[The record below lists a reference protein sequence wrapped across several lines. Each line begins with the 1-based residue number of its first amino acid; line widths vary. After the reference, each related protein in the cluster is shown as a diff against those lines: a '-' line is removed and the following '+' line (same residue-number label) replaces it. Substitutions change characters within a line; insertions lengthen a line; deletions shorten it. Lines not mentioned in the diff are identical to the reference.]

1 MTKVWM
7 LIPAILLVAC
17 AEEKATAPTYST
29 ASVERASIS
38 VSVGSSGAVEP
49 LATVEVKSKASG
61 EVLELLVETGDN
73 VAEGQ
78 LMVRIDP
85 RTVRN
90 RLAQAEASLKAALS
104 RQQISQTQMTRADAL
119 VERGTFTEI
128 DREQAALE
136 LANAEAQVVS
146 AEVEV
151 ENARIA
157 VDDTDIRAPITGTVI
172 AKPVEKGQVISSPTQ
187 DFAGG
192 TVLMT
197 MADLS
202 AVQIRALID
211 ETDIGKVQAGMMAEV
226 TVAAFPNQPFPGEVV
241 KIEPQAVVEQ
251 NVTMF
256 AVLIAIENSDGLL
269 KPGMN
274 SEVEISIAE
283 RINVMSL
290 PVMALRTERDIGPTA
305 GILGISQSVIRR
317 VIAADGN
324 MAAETEAV
332 DGPQTITFG
341 NRTIELPEGVD
352 ADKFRDIMSKRRA
365 GTTLSSEEQKIMQ
378 QVFSNAGFTG
388 GGGGP
393 GGGGGGPGG
402 GGGGPGGGSGGSPG
416 GGGGGGRGGEGRG
429 APGGGSPST
438 GADYRFGGDFWVV
451 VREADGETRIETVK
465 AGLTD
470 LDRVEIISGLSESD
484 EILILPSAHL
494 VETQEQLQQYIN
506 RRVGGV
512 PGIN

>member
-1 MTKVWM
+1 MTRVWM
-7 LIPAILLVAC
+7 LFPAILFVAC
-17 AEEKATAPTYST
+17 AEEQATAPMYST

-73 VAEGQ
+73 VAEGE

-90 RLAQAEASLKAALS
+90 RLAQAEAGLKAALS
-104 RQQISQTQMTRADAL
+104 RQQISKTQMTRAESL

-157 VDDTDIRAPITGTVI
+157 VDDTDIRAPVTGTVI

-226 TVAAFPNQPFPGEVV
+226 TVAAFPNQPFAGEVI

-256 AVLIAIENSDGLL
+256 AVLIAIQNSDGLL

-290 PVMALRTERDIGPTA
+290 PVMALRTERDIEPTA
-305 GILGISQSVIRR
+305 GILGISESDIRR
-317 VIAADGN
+317 AIAGGGN
-324 MAAETEAV
+324 KATETESA
-332 DGPQTITFG
+332 DGPQTVTFG
-341 NRTIELPEGVD
+341 TRTIELPAGVD
-352 ADKFRDIMSKRRA
+352 ADEFRDIMSKRRA
-365 GTTLSSEEQKIMQ
+365 GTTLSSEEQKIVQ

-388 GGGGP
+388 GGGGGGP
-393 GGGGGGPGG
+393 GGGVGGGPGG
-402 GGGGPGGGSGGSPG
+402 GGD
-416 GGGGGGRGGEGRG
+416 GGRGGEGRG
-429 APGGGSPST
+429 APGGASPST
-438 GADYRFGGDFWVV
+438 GPDYRFGGDFWVV
-451 VREADGETRIETVK
+451 VREADGDTRIETVK

-484 EILILPSAHL
+484 EVLILPSAHL
-494 VETQEQLQQYIN
+494 VETQEQLQQFIN